1 MNATAR
7 IGVDVG
13 GTFTDFVLHD
23 PARNLVATGKRLTT
37 PDDPSEAIV
46 AGIARLLEETRL
58 TASEI
63 AQRCGFVDASSFAGQ
78 FRQRT
83 GMTPLA
89 YRRAHIG
96 TPG

>member
-37 PDDPSEAIV
+37 PDCAWHD
-46 AGIARLLEETRL
+46 AGDE
-58 TASEI
+58 
-63 AQRCGFVDASSFAGQ
+63 
-78 FRQRT
+78 
-83 GMTPLA
+83 
-89 YRRAHIG
+89 YHH
-96 TPG
+96 